1 MPKVYMTSG
10 NGCEFL
16 FQSCSTEQEAIDL
29 CDGFGWEYI
38 DDNGFRWSLEI
49 RED

>member
-1 MPKVYMTSG
+1 MAKVYMTSG

-16 FQSCSTEQEAIDL
+16 FQSCTTEQEAIEL
-29 CDGFGWEYI
+29 CESLGWEI
-38 DDNGFRWSLEI
+38 KDGNGFCWSLEI